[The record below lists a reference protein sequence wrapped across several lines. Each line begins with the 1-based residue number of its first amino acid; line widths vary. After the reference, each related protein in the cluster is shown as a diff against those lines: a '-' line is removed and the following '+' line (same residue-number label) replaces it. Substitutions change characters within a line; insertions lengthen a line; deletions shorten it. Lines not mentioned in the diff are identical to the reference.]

1 MTMKKIKLL
10 FLIHDLRGR
19 GAERFLAT
27 LLTRFD
33 RTKYQLGLFVYH
45 DTFAMSIPAD
55 VEIISAHLKPAPPS
69 FGLFGKVARFF
80 IKVFALTRAVNAY
93 KPDVVLSVAGTNVAL
108 MLARHFYQGR
118 PKIVLSEHTLPFIDN
133 LHVNN
138 RLERYFLNKAIS
150 TTVPRA
156 EMVIV
161 PSQGV
166 SDHLSSN
173 YGIPSEKITVIPN
186 PVDIEQIKKAA
197 DAGPAFP
204 FPRDNSF
211 RIGFVGG
218 FTREKNVGCLLR
230 AFAILRRA
238 EKPVRLF
245 LIGDGGERAPL
256 EDLAKELSV
265 ADAVHFLGYQNNP
278 YSFLKEFDALVVPS
292 YYETFSY
299 VILEAIACGVPVV
312 SSKWPSCEY
321 MYRDSENCLL
331 FPVDGHDQ
339 LAQAVL
345 RLMTDKGLGARLV
358 RNGQDLLKRC
368 NVDTV
373 AGQYDEAI
381 TRVLRRGATDRP

>member
-1 MTMKKIKLL
+1 MNKIKLL

-33 RTKYQLGLFVYH
+33 RKKNHLGLFVYH
-45 DTFAMSIPAD
+45 DTFTMSIPSD
-55 VEIISAHLKPAPPS
+55 VEIISAHLKTAPAS
-69 FGLFGKVARFF
+69 FGLLRKVILFF
-80 IKVFALTRAVNAY
+80 SKVIALTRSLNAY
-93 KPDVVLSVAGTNVAL
+93 KPDVVLSVAGTNIAL
-108 MLARHFYQGR
+108 MIARRFCHGK
-118 PKIVLSEHTLPFIDN
+118 PNIILSEHTLPYIDN
-133 LHVNN
+133 LHVGN

-166 SDHLSSN
+166 SDHLTSY
-173 YGIPSEKITVIPN
+173 YGIPAEKITVIPN
-186 PVDIEQIKKAA
+186 PVDIEHIRNTS
-197 DAGPAFP
+197 GPAFP
-204 FPRDNSF
+204 FPRDGNF

-238 EKPVRLF
+238 KKPVRLY
-245 LIGDGGERAPL
+245 LIGDGDERASL
-256 EDLAKELSV
+256 KDLSKELSI

-278 YSFLKEFDALVVPS
+278 YSFLKELDALVVPS

-299 VILEAIACGVPVV
+299 VMLEAIACGVPVV

-321 MYRDSENCLL
+321 LYRDNENCLL
-331 FPVDGHDQ
+331 FPVNDPNQ
-339 LAQAVL
+339 LAQSIG
-345 RLMTDKGLGARLV
+345 RLMTDKELRGRLV
-358 RNGQDLLKRC
+358 RNGQDLLNMC

-373 AGQYDEAI
+373 TGQYDMAI
-381 TRVLRRGATDRP
+381 AYVLRDGKP